1 MLQWSI
7 MIKKRKSETFL
18 SSEGDT
24 QRKGKVKG
32 QALQENSMSSKKL
45 QNRLSTYCGWNHFY
59 LFGKKH
65 GFCSLFP
72 QRKAAWIS
80 IMSSNSRSNVLQSP
94 KSLKLKRHQL
104 LQQDN
109 DPQDKSK
116 CEIYYSTKANWSFEV
131 AHTATWLWH
140 FLNYRKMKE
149 KSRKCFS
156 KFFLIKKKSSNW
168 QCI

>member
-1 MLQWSI
+1 MHNLISI
-7 MIKKRKSETFL
+7 HKCCSGALWLKKRKSETFL

-116 CEIYYSTKANWSFEV
+116 CEIYYFNKSKLKLWSGT
-131 AHTATWLWH
+131 HSYLTLT
-140 FLNYRKMKE
+140 
-149 KSRKCFS
+149 FS
-156 KFFLIKKKSSNW
+156 EL
-168 QCI
+168 